1 MHVTDATHF
10 DGVLED
16 PKTSRPAREMAMFLK
31 TVIAFGRDLRR
42 GERRFSADGI
52 RGRESFTTG
61 KPSIRPACAY
71 TQASRSVS
79 HVAPSSR
86 SHPFDTA
93 LRAYSGQAVDLQEAT
108 GEAALRCT
116 QTGLAAAVPNTI

>member
-52 RGRESFTTG
+52 RGRESFTFDD
-61 KPSIRPACAY
+61 
-71 TQASRSVS
+71 QSVGS
-79 HVAPSSR
+79 A
-86 SHPFDTA
+86 FI
-93 LRAYSGQAVDLQEAT
+93 AT
-108 GEAALRCT
+108 GRPVCV
-116 QTGLAAAVPNTI
+116 LACVYAQARPHR